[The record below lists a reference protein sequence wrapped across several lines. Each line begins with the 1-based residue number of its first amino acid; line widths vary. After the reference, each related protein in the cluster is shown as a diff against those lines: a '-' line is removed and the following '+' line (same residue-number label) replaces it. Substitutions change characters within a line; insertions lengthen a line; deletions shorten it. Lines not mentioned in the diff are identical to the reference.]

1 MGRRGQVLDVF
12 FFKLEITGFPDALE
26 GGERQRGVEDVSNV
40 FDATAES
47 MELFFFLGGVL
58 GGLGVGSG
66 ETRSSARFCTG

>member
-1 MGRRGQVLDVF
+1 MAGTRREQRRWGEGARFWMFF

-47 MELFFFLGGVL
+47 MELFFFFWGGCW
-58 GGLGVGSG
+58 GVGCG
-66 ETRSSARFCTG
+66 EW